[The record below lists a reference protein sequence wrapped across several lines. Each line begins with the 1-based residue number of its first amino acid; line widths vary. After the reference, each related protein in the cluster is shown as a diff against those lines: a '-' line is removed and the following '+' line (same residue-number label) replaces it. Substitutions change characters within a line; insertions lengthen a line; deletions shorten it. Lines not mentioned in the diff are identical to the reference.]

1 MIAAVACPDVVP
13 LTEVVV
19 SFACVPAE
27 LATRWSLLLD
37 RGLFDP
43 VWPFLTLAVSDFA
56 SSWLL
61 LLLLLLCFDLGAIVG
76 REGGR

>member
-1 MIAAVACPDVVP
+1 MGSFSFLFFGKHTSCALFCCGPAMIAAVACPDVAP

-43 VWPFLTLAVSDFA
+43 V
-56 SSWLL
+56 
-61 LLLLLLCFDLGAIVG
+61 
-76 REGGR
+76 